1 MKISII
7 MCSLNSMP
15 YIMTSVE
22 SFKNQKYKNKE
33 LIIINTKSNDQTDEY
48 LRSIKDNNIKVYN
61 FNGNIYAS
69 MNFGI
74 KKSSGKIIGILHSD
88 DIFFNQNI
96 LSNTATSFRKENA
109 DIVYGNIVYS
119 KKNNLTIYKRAW
131 SNISLLKKYNLPPHT
146 GVFIKKKILD
156 KIRYN
161 TNFSISSDTD
171 LLLRIFK
178 KKYKTFYTNN
188 YICIM
193 RMGGLSTNI
202 FFIIKKMI
210 EDIKIFYKNDLSFLD
225 YFKKIVSKSNQFFFK
240 KNIPVSNYIKKLN
253 NYSKVRFFN
262 INKFLKNNGK
272 IISALNLAFISY
284 DYKYKI
290 RSHKYLFWPDGVFS
304 SLITNKKKLPGR
316 EIFKKI
322 LKLINNSKKTKKIII
337 LGNLPKLS
345 YQWLK
350 SQLKKD
356 FNHYSLPYD
365 NAEKIYDKIKKKKL
379 DRETFIILTLPTPK
393 QEILANLIAK
403 DNPDI
408 NILCIG
414 GSINMLSGHE
424 KKAPSFLYR
433 SNLEWLWRLKFD
445 TKRRIFRL
453 IESFRLIVK
462 MYFFG
467 ENKIF

>member
-15 YIMTSVE
+15 YIMTSIE

-33 LIIINTKSNDQTDEY
+33 LIIINSKSTDHTDEY
-48 LRSIKDNNIKVYN
+48 LNSIQDNNIKVYN

-74 KKSSGKIIGILHSD
+74 RKSRGDIIGVLHSD
-88 DIFFNQNI
+88 DIFFSKYV
-96 LSNTATSFRKENA
+96 LSNIATSFKKKNV
-109 DIVYGNIVYS
+109 DLVYGNIVYS
-119 KKNNLTIYKRAW
+119 KKNNLTIYKRSW
-131 SNISLLKKYNLPPHT
+131 SNISLLNKYNLPPHT
-146 GVFIKKKILD
+146 GVFIKKEILGKI
-156 KIRYN
+156 KYN

-171 LLLRIFK
+171 LLLRIFR
-178 KKYKTFYTNN
+178 KKYKTYYINN
-188 YICIM
+188 YVCIM

-202 FFIIKKMI
+202 FFITKKII
-210 EDIKIFYKNDLSFLD
+210 EDIKIFNKNNLSLLD
-225 YFKKIVSKSNQFFFK
+225 YFKKVISKSNQFFLK
-240 KNIPVSNYIKKLN
+240 KKIPVSNYIKELN
-253 NYSKVRFFN
+253 NYSKVKFLN

-304 SLITNKKKLPGR
+304 SLITSKKKIPGR
-316 EIFKKI
+316 VIFKKL
-322 LKLINNSKKTKKIII
+322 LKLINKSKEIKKITIF
-337 LGNLPKLS
+337 GNLPKIS

-350 SQLKKD
+350 SQLKKE
-356 FNHYSLPYD
+356 FNHYPLPYD
-365 NAEKIYDKIKKKKL
+365 SAEKIYDKIKKKKL

-393 QEILANLIAK
+393 QEILANLISK

-424 KKAPSFLYR
+424 KKAPTFLYR

-462 MYFFG
+462 MYLFG